1 MAHVHIGQLTATKE
15 WAKHLRPY
23 GKRDFWKRER
33 KEARL
38 GAGDQPGEYGLQQSV
53 TDTNRPLP

>member
-1 MAHVHIGQLTATKE
+1 MAHIRIGQLTSSKE

-33 KEARL
+33 K
-38 GAGDQPGEYGLQQSV
+38 AGRCDAYERAVDS
-53 TDTNRPLP
+53 NS